1 MKITLLSGHFKR
13 DLLGP
18 ELSIPLQ
25 KKKYCLALFSYI
37 TRIFF
42 LLLSIFELCELIMI
56 IFLMEI
62 LDIVLICI
70 FCGDYILPMHD
81 LELLKQKSLLKVFKC
96 HYLCYLE
103 DIWIPKRIL

>member
-18 ELSIPLQ
+18 ELRIPLQ
-25 KKKYCLALFSYI
+25 EKYCLVLFSYI

-42 LLLSIFELCELIMI
+42 LLLSVFEIRELIVI

-62 LDIVLICI
+62 LESVLIHS
-70 FCGDYILPMHD
+70 FCGDYVLPMHD
-81 LELLKQKSLLKVFKC
+81 LELLK
-96 HYLCYLE
+96 
-103 DIWIPKRIL
+103 

>member
-13 DLLGP
+13 ELLGP

-25 KKKYCLALFSYI
+25 KKYCLALFSYI

-62 LDIVLICI
+62 LESVLICI
-70 FCGDYILPMHD
+70 FCGDYIQPMHD
-81 LELLKQKSLLKVFKC
+81 LELK
-96 HYLCYLE
+96 
-103 DIWIPKRIL
+103 